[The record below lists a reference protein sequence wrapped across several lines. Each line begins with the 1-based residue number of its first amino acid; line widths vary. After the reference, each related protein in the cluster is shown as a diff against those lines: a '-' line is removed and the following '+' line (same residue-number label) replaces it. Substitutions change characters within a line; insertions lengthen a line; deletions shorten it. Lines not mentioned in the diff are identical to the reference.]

1 MRHVYA
7 SLTNSRD
14 NTFVS
19 IAQNPILPGFYPD
32 PSIIRVE
39 EDFYIVNSSF
49 EYFPA
54 IPIWHSRD
62 LVNWRQIGNAI
73 DRADQKLDLSDVAPS
88 GGVQAATIRHHN
100 GVFYITST
108 RVKREW
114 PGSNYHFVITASDI
128 NGPWSECHFIEDAFG
143 IDSSLF
149 FDGDKAYFLANRESS
164 NPRFEN
170 DAEIWI
176 SEINLS
182 TFELVGEKY
191 TLWNGTG
198 GIFPE
203 GPRMFKRNGWYYL
216 LIAEGGT
223 LHFHTTTIARSQS
236 VTGPFVSSQRN
247 PILTHK
253 HLAREYPVHN
263 VGHADMVEL
272 KDGSWWGV
280 ALASRPRGGFYDGGN
295 VKWSFGGYYRNLGRE
310 TFIFPVTW
318 PADDQSPLF
327 APATGRVEDS
337 YEVSGLTEF
346 SQADVPVN
354 FAAESVAIKWVTI
367 RDEKRDHFKLS
378 AENSIELELQNSLE
392 KTFLGTRQ
400 TSWQFKCSV
409 NVDLAE
415 LKWGDLVGLSAYIKE
430 GAYLAL
436 EIQRSDNFEIKVQ
449 AASGKQAA
457 AAISTELSKLT
468 IELIGNDQDYSFRIP
483 ELDFAHTL
491 DGREISCDM
500 TDSHTGVMIALIG
513 KSDYKSKVN
522 LTGFQI
528 S

>member
-1 MRHVYA
+1 MTLA
-7 SLTNSRD
+7 N
-14 NTFVS
+14 
-19 IAQNPILPGFYPD
+19 NPILPGFYPD

-39 EDFYIVNSSF
+39 DDFYIVNSSF

-54 IPIWHSRD
+54 IPIWHSKD

-73 DRADQKLDLSDVAPS
+73 DRADQGLDLSDVAPS

-108 RVKREW
+108 RVKRQW
-114 PGSNYHFVITASDI
+114 PGSDYHFVLTSTDI
-128 NGPWSECHFIEDAFG
+128 NGPWSECHFVEDAYG

-149 FDGDKAYFLANRESS
+149 FDVDKAYFLANRLKDQPKNET
-164 NPRFEN
+164 
-170 DAEIWI
+170 DTEIWM
-176 SEINLS
+176 SEIDLS
-182 TFELVGEKY
+182 TFKLIGEKHI
-191 TLWNGTG
+191 LWDGTG

-203 GPRMFKRNGWYYL
+203 GPRMYKRNGWYYL

-295 VKWSFGGYYRNLGRE
+295 VKYSFGGYYRNLGRE

-327 APATGRVEDS
+327 APETGRVEDS
-337 YEVSGLTEF
+337 YEVTGLAEF
-346 SQADVPVN
+346 AQSDTPVD
-354 FAAESVAIKWVTI
+354 FSAKSLAIKWVTI
-367 RDEKRDHFKLS
+367 GNEKRDHFRIS
-378 AENSIELELQNSLE
+378 GENSVEVELQNSIE
-392 KTFLGTRQ
+392 STFLGVRQ
-400 TSWQFKCSV
+400 TAWNFNCSV
-409 NVDLAE
+409 TIDLAE
-415 LKWGDLVGLSAYIKE
+415 LKLGDVVGLAAYIKE
-430 GAYLAL
+430 GAYLSL
-436 EIQRSDNFEIKVQ
+436 EIKRTENFEVSVQ
-449 AASGKQAA
+449 AASGKQPT
-457 AAISTELSKLT
+457 AAISTEISRLS
-468 IELIGNDQDYSFRIP
+468 IELSGDDQDYTLGIP
-483 ELDFAHTL
+483 ELGFSHTL

-513 KSDYKSKVN
+513 KSDCKSIVQFEN
-522 LTGFQI
+522 FQI

>member
-1 MRHVYA
+1 M
-7 SLTNSRD
+7 SL
-14 NTFVS
+14 
-19 IAQNPILPGFYPD
+19 AQNPILPGFYPD

-39 EDFYIVNSSF
+39 DYFYIVNSSF

-62 LVNWRQIGNAI
+62 LVNWRQIGNAV
-73 DRADQKLDLSDVAPS
+73 DRADQGLDLADVAPS

-100 GVFYITST
+100 GTFYITST
-108 RVKREW
+108 RVKRQW
-114 PGSNYHFVITASDI
+114 PSSDYHFVITAADI
-128 NGPWSECHFIEDAFG
+128 NGPWSKCHFIADAYG

-149 FDGDKAYFLANRESS
+149 FDGDKAYFLANRLKSEPK
-164 NPRFEN
+164 NET
-170 DAEIWI
+170 DTEIWL
-176 SEINLS
+176 SEIDLE
-182 TFELVGEKY
+182 TFKLIGEKY
-191 TLWNGTG
+191 VLWDGTG

-203 GPRMFKRNGWYYL
+203 GPRMYKRNGWYYL

-236 VTGPFVSSQRN
+236 VTGPYISSQRN

-337 YEVSGLTEF
+337 YEVSGLPEF
-346 SQADVPVN
+346 EQSDVAVD
-354 FAAESVAIKWVTI
+354 FSAQSLAIKWVTI
-367 RDEKRDHFKLS
+367 RNENRDHFNLVLEG
-378 AENSIELELQNSLE
+378 ALALELQDCFEN
-392 KTFLGTRQ
+392 TFLGVRQ
-400 TSWQFKCSV
+400 TAWNFTCSV
-409 NVDLAE
+409 IIDLTE
-415 LKWGDLVGLSAYIKE
+415 LKNGDVVGLAAYIKE
-430 GAYLAL
+430 GAYLSL
-436 EIQRSDNFEIKVQ
+436 KIKRTETFEVSVQ
-449 AASGKQAA
+449 ASSGKQPTAS
-457 AAISTELSKLT
+457 ISTELSKLH
-468 IELIGNDQDYSFRIP
+468 IELIGNEQDYTFSIS
-483 ELDFAHTL
+483 ELGFSHTL

-513 KSDYKSKVN
+513 KSDHKSKVQFEN
-522 LTGFQI
+522 FQI

>member
-1 MRHVYA
+1 MPQ
-7 SLTNSRD
+7 
-14 NTFVS
+14 
-19 IAQNPILPGFYPD
+19 AQNPILPGFYPD

-39 EDFYIVNSSF
+39 DDFYIVNSSF

-62 LVNWRQIGNAI
+62 LINWRQIGNAV
-73 DRADQKLDLSDVAPS
+73 DRADQDLDLSDVAPS

-108 RVKREW
+108 RVKRQW
-114 PGSNYHFVITASDI
+114 PGSNYHFVITATDI
-128 NGPWSECHFIEDAFG
+128 NGPWSKCHFIEDAYG

-170 DAEIWI
+170 DAEIWM
-176 SEINLS
+176 SEINLD
-182 TFELVGEKY
+182 TFELVGEKH

-203 GPRMFKRNGWYYL
+203 GPRMYKRNGFYYL

-223 LHFHTTTIARSQS
+223 LHFHTTSIARSENIF
-236 VTGPFVSSQRN
+236 GPYISGQRN

-337 YEVSGLTEF
+337 YEITGLPEYKQ
-346 SQADVPVN
+346 SDVAIDLSP
-354 FAAESVAIKWVTI
+354 ESLAIKWVSI
-367 RDEKRDHFKLS
+367 RNEQRKNVEFLAES
-378 AENSIELELQNSLE
+378 ALALELQDSFE
-392 KTFLGTRQ
+392 ETFLGTRQ
-400 TSWQFKCSV
+400 TSWNFSYSV
-409 NVDLAE
+409 TVDLTE
-415 LKWGDLVGLSAYIKE
+415 LESGDVFGLAAYIKE
-430 GAYLAL
+430 GAYLSL
-436 EIQRSDNFEIKVQ
+436 EIKRGKAFEISVQ
-449 AASGKQAA
+449 AASGKQPTAS
-457 AAISTELSKLT
+457 ISTDQSEIQ
-468 IELIGNDQDYSFRIP
+468 IEITGNDQDYTFKVI
-483 ELDFAHTL
+483 ELNFAHTL

-500 TDSHTGVMIALIG
+500 TDSHTGVMIAFIG
-513 KSDYKSKVN
+513 KSEFKSKVKLSN
-522 LTGFQI
+522 FR

>member
-1 MRHVYA
+1 M
-7 SLTNSRD
+7 L
-14 NTFVS
+14 
-19 IAQNPILPGFYPD
+19 INPILPGFYPD
-32 PSIIRVE
+32 PSIIRVDD
-39 EDFYIVNSSF
+39 DFYIVNSSF

-54 IPIWHSRD
+54 IPIWHSKD
-62 LVNWRQIGNAI
+62 LVHWRQIGNAV
-73 DRADQKLDLSDVAPS
+73 DRAEQNLDLSDVAPS

-108 RVKREW
+108 RVKRQW
-114 PGSNYHFVITASDI
+114 PGSNYHFVITSTDI
-128 NGPWSECHFIEDAFG
+128 NGPWSKCHFIEDAYG

-149 FDGDKAYFLANRESS
+149 FDGDKSYFLANRESS

-176 SEINLS
+176 SEINLE
-182 TFELVGEKY
+182 TFELVGEKH

-203 GPRMFKRNGWYYL
+203 GPRMYKRNGFYYL

-223 LHFHTTTIARSQS
+223 LHFHTTSIARSENIF
-236 VTGPFVSSQRN
+236 GPYNSSPRN

-263 VGHADMVEL
+263 VGHADLVEL

-327 APATGRVEDS
+327 APATGKVEDS
-337 YEVSGLTEF
+337 YEIAGLKEYKQTDVAIDF
-346 SQADVPVN
+346 SP
-354 FAAESVAIKWVTI
+354 ESLAIKWVSI
-367 RDEKRDHFKLS
+367 RNEQQKNFELLPES
-378 AENSIELELQNSLE
+378 ALVLELQDSFEN
-392 KTFLGTRQ
+392 TFLGTRQ
-400 TSWQFKCSV
+400 TSWNFSYAAT
-409 NVDLAE
+409 VDLSD
-415 LKWGDLVGLSAYIKE
+415 LKSGDVFGFAAYIKE
-430 GAYLAL
+430 SAYLSL
-436 EIQRSDNFEIKVQ
+436 EIKRTNTFEISVQ
-449 AASGKQAA
+449 AASGSQPIAS
-457 AAISTELSKLT
+457 ISTELSRIR
-468 IELIGNDQDYSFRIP
+468 IEISGNDQNYTFQVND
-483 ELDFAHTL
+483 LNFAHTL
-491 DGREISCDM
+491 DGREISCDL
-500 TDSHTGVMIALIG
+500 TDSHTGVMIAFIG
-513 KSDYKSKVN
+513 KSEFKSKVQLSN
-522 LTGFQI
+522 FH

>member
-1 MRHVYA
+1 M
-7 SLTNSRD
+7 LML
-14 NTFVS
+14 
-19 IAQNPILPGFYPD
+19 INPILPGFYPD
-32 PSIIRVE
+32 PSIIRVDD
-39 EDFYIVNSSF
+39 DFYIVNSSF

-62 LVNWRQIGNAI
+62 LVNWRQIGNAV
-73 DRADQKLDLSDVAPS
+73 DRAEQNLDLSDVAPS

-108 RVKREW
+108 RVKRQW
-114 PGSNYHFVITASDI
+114 PGSNYHFVVTATDI
-128 NGPWSECHFIEDAFG
+128 NGPWSKCHFIEDAYG

-149 FDGDKAYFLANRESS
+149 FDGEKAYFLANRESS

-176 SEINLS
+176 SEINLD
-182 TFELVGEKY
+182 TFELVGEKH

-203 GPRMFKRNGWYYL
+203 GPRMYKRNGFYYL

-223 LHFHTTTIARSQS
+223 LHFHTTSIARSENIF
-236 VTGPFVSSQRN
+236 GPYNSSPRN

-327 APATGRVEDS
+327 APATGKVEDS
-337 YEVSGLTEF
+337 YEIAGLKEYKQTDVAIDF
-346 SQADVPVN
+346 SP
-354 FAAESVAIKWVTI
+354 ESLAIKWVSI
-367 RDEKRDHFKLS
+367 RNEQQKNFELLPES
-378 AENSIELELQNSLE
+378 ALVLELQDSFEN
-392 KTFLGTRQ
+392 TFLGTRQ
-400 TSWQFKCSV
+400 TSWNFSYAAT
-409 NVDLAE
+409 VDLSD
-415 LKWGDLVGLSAYIKE
+415 LKSGDVFGFAAYIKE
-430 GAYLAL
+430 GAYLSL
-436 EIQRSDNFEIKVQ
+436 EIKRTNTFEISVQ
-449 AASGKQAA
+449 AASGSQPIAS
-457 AAISTELSKLT
+457 ISTELSRIR
-468 IELIGNDQDYSFRIP
+468 IEISGNDQDYTFQVNDLNFS
-483 ELDFAHTL
+483 HTL
-491 DGREISCDM
+491 DGREISCDL
-500 TDSHTGVMIALIG
+500 TDSHTGVMIAFIG
-513 KSDYKSKVN
+513 KSEFKSKVKLSN
-522 LTGFQI
+522 FR

>member
-1 MRHVYA
+1 M
-7 SLTNSRD
+7 SQ
-14 NTFVS
+14 
-19 IAQNPILPGFYPD
+19 AQNPILPGFYPD
-32 PSIIRVE
+32 PSIIRVDD
-39 EDFYIVNSSF
+39 DFYIVNSSF

-62 LVNWRQIGNAI
+62 LVNWRQIGNAV
-73 DRADQKLDLSDVAPS
+73 DRADQSLDLTDVAPS

-108 RVKREW
+108 RIKRQW
-114 PGSNYHFVITASDI
+114 PGSDYHFVLTATDI
-128 NGPWSECHFIEDAFG
+128 NGPWSKCHFIEGAYG

-149 FDGDKAYFLANRESS
+149 FDGDKAYFLANRD
-164 NPRFEN
+164 EN

-176 SEINLS
+176 SEINLD

-191 TLWNGTG
+191 TLWSGTG

-203 GPRMFKRNGWYYL
+203 GPRMYKRNGWYYL

-223 LHFHTTTIARSQS
+223 LHFHTTSIARSKN

-327 APATGRVEDS
+327 APATGRVEDT
-337 YEVSGLTEF
+337 YEVTGLAEF
-346 SQADVPVN
+346 AQSDVARD
-354 FAAESVAIKWVTI
+354 FTAESLAIKWVTI
-367 RDEKRDHFKLS
+367 GNEERKHVNLTGDSKLS
-378 AENSIELELQNSLE
+378 LELQDSFEN
-392 KTFLGTRQ
+392 TFLGVRQ
-400 TSWQFKCSV
+400 TAWKFNSSLTI
-409 NVDLAE
+409 DLTE
-415 LKWGDLVGLSAYIKE
+415 LKEGDVVGLAAYIKE
-430 GAYLAL
+430 GAYLSL
-436 EIQRSDNFEIKVQ
+436 EIKRNENFEVSVQ
-449 AASGKQAA
+449 AASGKQPTAS
-457 AAISTELSKLT
+457 ISTELSKLS
-468 IELIGNDQDYSFRIP
+468 IELSGNDQDYTFSAP
-483 ELDFAHTL
+483 ELSFLHTL

-513 KSDYKSKVN
+513 KSDNKSVVQLEN
-522 LTGFQI
+522 FQI

>member
-1 MRHVYA
+1 M
-7 SLTNSRD
+7 L
-14 NTFVS
+14 
-19 IAQNPILPGFYPD
+19 INPILPGFYPD
-32 PSIIRVE
+32 PSIIRVDD
-39 EDFYIVNSSF
+39 DFYIVNSSF

-54 IPIWHSRD
+54 IPIWHSKD
-62 LVNWRQIGNAI
+62 LVHWRQIGNAV
-73 DRADQKLDLSDVAPS
+73 DRAEQNLDLSDVAPS

-108 RVKREW
+108 RVKRQW
-114 PGSNYHFVITASDI
+114 PGSNYHFVITSTDI
-128 NGPWSECHFIEDAFG
+128 NGPWSKCHFIEDAYG

-149 FDGDKAYFLANRESS
+149 FDGDKSYFLANRESS

-176 SEINLS
+176 SEINLE
-182 TFELVGEKY
+182 TFELVGEKH

-203 GPRMFKRNGWYYL
+203 GPRMYKRNGFYYL

-223 LHFHTTTIARSQS
+223 LHFHTTSIARSENIF
-236 VTGPFVSSQRN
+236 GPYNSSPRN

-263 VGHADMVEL
+263 VGHADLVEL

-327 APATGRVEDS
+327 APATGKVEDS
-337 YEVSGLTEF
+337 YEIAGLKEYKQTDVAIDF
-346 SQADVPVN
+346 SP
-354 FAAESVAIKWVTI
+354 ESLAIKWVSI
-367 RDEKRDHFKLS
+367 RNEQQKNFELLPES
-378 AENSIELELQNSLE
+378 ALVLELQDSFEN
-392 KTFLGTRQ
+392 TFLGTRQ
-400 TSWQFKCSV
+400 TSWNFSYAV
-409 NVDLAE
+409 TVDLSE
-415 LKWGDLVGLSAYIKE
+415 LKSGDLFGLAAYIKE
-430 GAYLAL
+430 GAYLSL
-436 EIQRSDNFEIKVQ
+436 EIKRTNTFEISVQ
-449 AASGKQAA
+449 AASGSQPIAS
-457 AAISTELSKLT
+457 ISTELSRIR
-468 IELIGNDQDYSFRIP
+468 IEISGKDQDYTFQVHDLNFS
-483 ELDFAHTL
+483 HTL
-491 DGREISCDM
+491 DGREISCDL
-500 TDSHTGVMIALIG
+500 TDSHTGVMIAFIG
-513 KSDYKSKVN
+513 KSEFKSKVQLSN
-522 LTGFQI
+522 FR

>member
-1 MRHVYA
+1 M
-7 SLTNSRD
+7 LML
-14 NTFVS
+14 
-19 IAQNPILPGFYPD
+19 INPILPGFYPD
-32 PSIIRVE
+32 PSIIRVDD
-39 EDFYIVNSSF
+39 DFYIVNSSF

-54 IPIWHSRD
+54 IPIWHSKD
-62 LVNWRQIGNAI
+62 LVHWRQIGNAV
-73 DRADQKLDLSDVAPS
+73 DRAEQNLDLSDVAPS

-108 RVKREW
+108 RVKRQW
-114 PGSNYHFVITASDI
+114 PGSNYHFVITSTDI
-128 NGPWSECHFIEDAFG
+128 NGPWSKCHFIEDAYG

-149 FDGDKAYFLANRESS
+149 FDGDKSYFLANRESS

-176 SEINLS
+176 SEINLE
-182 TFELVGEKY
+182 TFELVGEKH

-203 GPRMFKRNGWYYL
+203 GPRMYKRNGFYYL

-223 LHFHTTTIARSQS
+223 LHFHTTSIARSENIF
-236 VTGPFVSSQRN
+236 GPYNSSPRN

-327 APATGRVEDS
+327 APATGKVEDS
-337 YEVSGLTEF
+337 YEIAGLKEYKQTDVAIDF
-346 SQADVPVN
+346 SP
-354 FAAESVAIKWVTI
+354 ESLAIKWVSI
-367 RDEKRDHFKLS
+367 RNEQQKNFELLS
-378 AENSIELELQNSLE
+378 ECALALELQDSFEN
-392 KTFLGTRQ
+392 TFLGTRQ
-400 TSWQFKCSV
+400 TSWNFSYAV
-409 NVDLAE
+409 TVDLSE
-415 LKWGDLVGLSAYIKE
+415 LKSGDLFGLAAYIKE
-430 GAYLAL
+430 GAYLSL
-436 EIQRSDNFEIKVQ
+436 EIKRTNTFEISVQ
-449 AASGKQAA
+449 AASGSQPIAS
-457 AAISTELSKLT
+457 ISTELSRIR
-468 IELIGNDQDYSFRIP
+468 IEISGKDQDYTFQVHDLNFS
-483 ELDFAHTL
+483 HTL
-491 DGREISCDM
+491 DGREISCDL
-500 TDSHTGVMIALIG
+500 TDSHTGVMIAFIG
-513 KSDYKSKVN
+513 KSEFKSKVQLSN
-522 LTGFQI
+522 FR

>member
-1 MRHVYA
+1 
-7 SLTNSRD
+7 
-14 NTFVS
+14 
-19 IAQNPILPGFYPD
+19 
-32 PSIIRVE
+32 
-39 EDFYIVNSSF
+39 
-49 EYFPA
+49 
-54 IPIWHSRD
+54 
-62 LVNWRQIGNAI
+62 
-73 DRADQKLDLSDVAPS
+73 
-88 GGVQAATIRHHN
+88 
-100 GVFYITST
+100 
-108 RVKREW
+108 
-114 PGSNYHFVITASDI
+114 
-128 NGPWSECHFIEDAFG
+128 
-143 IDSSLF
+143 
-149 FDGDKAYFLANRESS
+149 
-164 NPRFEN
+164 
-170 DAEIWI
+170 
-176 SEINLS
+176 
-182 TFELVGEKY
+182 
-191 TLWNGTG
+191 
-198 GIFPE
+198 
-203 GPRMFKRNGWYYL
+203 MFKRNGWYYL

-236 VTGPFVSSQRN
+236 VTGPFISSQRN

-263 VGHADMVEL
+263 VGHADIVEL

-318 PADDQSPLF
+318 PADDKSPLF

-354 FAAESVAIKWVTI
+354 FTAESLAIKWVTI

-378 AENSIELELQNSLE
+378 AKNSVELELQNSNE
-392 KTFLGTRQ
+392 NTFLGTRQ

-409 NVDLAE
+409 KVDLAE
-415 LKWGDLVGLSAYIKE
+415 LKRGDLVSLAAYIKE

-436 EIQRSDNFEIKVQ
+436 EIQRSDNFEITVQ
-449 AASGKQAA
+449 AASGKQAV

-468 IELIGNDQDYSFRIP
+468 IELTGNDQDYSFSIP

-522 LTGFQI
+522 LTGFEI
-528 S
+528 L

>member
-1 MRHVYA
+1 M
-7 SLTNSRD
+7 
-14 NTFVS
+14 S

-39 EDFYIVNSSF
+39 DDFYIVNSSF

-73 DRADQKLDLSDVAPS
+73 NRVEQGLDLTDVAPS

-108 RVKREW
+108 RVKRQW
-114 PGSNYHFVITASDI
+114 PGSDYHFVVTATDI
-128 NGPWSECHFIEDAFG
+128 NGPWSNCHFIEDAYG

-149 FDGDKAYFLANRESS
+149 FDGDKAYFLANRLKAQPKNET
-164 NPRFEN
+164 
-170 DAEIWI
+170 DTEIWM
-176 SEINLS
+176 SEIDLT
-182 TFELVGEKY
+182 TFKLIGEKHI
-191 TLWNGTG
+191 LWDGTG

-203 GPRMFKRNGWYYL
+203 GPRMYKRNGWYYL

-236 VTGPFVSSQRN
+236 VTGPFESSPRN

-253 HLAREYPVHN
+253 HLAREHPVHN

-327 APATGRVEDS
+327 APDTGRVEDC
-337 YEVSGLTEF
+337 YEVNGLAEF
-346 SQADVPVN
+346 VQTDVVRD
-354 FAAESVAIKWVTI
+354 FTAESLAIKWVTI
-367 RDEKRDHFKLS
+367 GNEERKHFELIGQETL
-378 AENSIELELQNSLE
+378 ALELQDSFENS
-392 KTFLGTRQ
+392 FLGVRQ
-400 TSWQFKCSV
+400 TAWNVKSSV
-409 NVDLAE
+409 EVDLAG
-415 LKWGDLVGLSAYIKE
+415 LNNGDVVGLVAYIKA
-430 GAYLAL
+430 GAYLSL
-436 EIQRSDNFEIKVQ
+436 EIKRNQTFEVSVQ
-449 AASGKQAA
+449 AASGKQPTASV
-457 AAISTELSKLT
+457 STASSKLT
-468 IELIGNDQDYSFRIP
+468 IELGGVDQDYTFGVPQLNFS
-483 ELDFAHTL
+483 HTL

-500 TDSHTGVMIALIG
+500 TDSHTGVMIALTG
-513 KSDYKSKVN
+513 KSEFKSKVN
-522 LTGFQI
+522 FSNFQI

>member
-1 MRHVYA
+1 MPLAH
-7 SLTNSRD
+7 
-14 NTFVS
+14 
-19 IAQNPILPGFYPD
+19 NPILPGFYPD

-39 EDFYIVNSSF
+39 DDFYIVNSSF

-62 LVNWRQIGNAI
+62 LVNWRQIGNAV
-73 DRADQKLDLSDVAPS
+73 DRADQGLDLADVAPS

-108 RVKREW
+108 RIKRQW
-114 PGSNYHFVITASDI
+114 PGSNYHFVVTATDI
-128 NGPWSECHFIEDAFG
+128 NGPWSKCHFIEDAFG

-176 SEINLS
+176 SEINLE
-182 TFELVGEKY
+182 TFELVGEKH

-203 GPRMFKRNGWYYL
+203 GPRMYKHNGWHYL

-223 LHFHTTTIARSQS
+223 LHFHTTSIARSKN
-236 VTGPFVSSQRN
+236 VMGPYISSQRN

-327 APATGRVEDS
+327 APETGRVEDS
-337 YEVSGLTEF
+337 YEVTGLAEF
-346 SQADVPVN
+346 PQSDVAVD
-354 FAAESVAIKWVTI
+354 FSAKSLAIKWVTI
-367 RDEKRDHFKLS
+367 RNEKRNHFNLVREG
-378 AENSIELELQNSLE
+378 ALALELQDSFEN
-392 KTFLGTRQ
+392 TFLGVRQ
-400 TSWQFKCSV
+400 TAWNFNCSFTI
-409 NVDLAE
+409 DLNE
-415 LKWGDLVGLSAYIKE
+415 LKKGDVVGLAAYIKE
-430 GAYLAL
+430 GAYLSL
-436 EIQRSDNFEIKVQ
+436 EIKRTETFEISVQ
-449 AASGKQAA
+449 AASGNQPTAS
-457 AAISTELSKLT
+457 ISTELSKLR
-468 IELIGNDQDYSFRIP
+468 IELNGDDQDYKFSIP
-483 ELDFAHTL
+483 ELGFSHTL

-500 TDSHTGVMIALIG
+500 TGSHTGVMIALIG
-513 KSDYKSKVN
+513 QSDCKSVVQFEN
-522 LTGFQI
+522 FQI

>member
-1 MRHVYA
+1 MSQVR
-7 SLTNSRD
+7 
-14 NTFVS
+14 
-19 IAQNPILPGFYPD
+19 NPILPGFYPD
-32 PSIIRVE
+32 PSIIRVDD
-39 EDFYIVNSSF
+39 DFYIVNSSF

-62 LVNWRQIGNAI
+62 LINWRQIGNAI
-73 DRADQKLDLSDVAPS
+73 DRAEQGLDLSDVAPS

-108 RVKREW
+108 RVKRQW
-114 PGSNYHFVITASDI
+114 PGSDYHFVLTATDI
-128 NGPWSECHFIEDAFG
+128 NGPWSKCHFIEDAYG

-149 FDGDKAYFLANRESS
+149 FDSDKAYFLANRDSS

-176 SEINLS
+176 SEIDLD

-203 GPRMFKRNGWYYL
+203 GPRMYKRNGWYYL

-223 LHFHTTTIARSQS
+223 LHFHTTTIARSEN
-236 VTGPFVSSQRN
+236 VMGPFVSSQRN

-337 YEVSGLTEF
+337 YEIIGLPEA
-346 SQADVPVN
+346 QQNDVAID
-354 FAAESVAIKWVTI
+354 FTAESLAIKWVTI
-367 RDEKRDHFKLS
+367 GNEKLDQFKLVG
-378 AENSIELELQNSLE
+378 ENTLALELKDSFEN
-392 KTFLGTRQ
+392 TFLGTRQ
-400 TSWQFKCSV
+400 TSWNFNSSFT
-409 NVDLAE
+409 VDLTG
-415 LKWGDLVGLSAYIKE
+415 LKSGDVVGLAAYIKA
-430 GAYLAL
+430 GAYLSL
-436 EIQRSDNFEIKVQ
+436 EIRRGESFEISVQ
-449 AASGKQAA
+449 AASGKQPVAS
-457 AAISTELSKLT
+457 ISTDLSELS
-468 IELIGNDQDYSFRIP
+468 IELNGNDQDYTFCIP
-483 ELDFAHTL
+483 ELGFSRTL
-491 DGREISCDM
+491 DGREISCDL

-513 KSDYKSKVN
+513 KSELKSTVN
-522 LTGFQI
+522 FKNFQI

>member
-1 MRHVYA
+1 M
-7 SLTNSRD
+7 L
-14 NTFVS
+14 
-19 IAQNPILPGFYPD
+19 INPILPGFYPD
-32 PSIIRVE
+32 PSIIRVDD
-39 EDFYIVNSSF
+39 DFYIVNSSF

-54 IPIWHSRD
+54 IPIWHSKD
-62 LVNWRQIGNAI
+62 LVHWRQIGNAV
-73 DRADQKLDLSDVAPS
+73 DRAEQNLDLSDVAPS

-108 RVKREW
+108 RVKRQW
-114 PGSNYHFVITASDI
+114 PGSNYHFVITSTDI
-128 NGPWSECHFIEDAFG
+128 NGPWSKCHFIEDAYG

-149 FDGDKAYFLANRESS
+149 FDGDKSYFLANRESS

-176 SEINLS
+176 SEINLE
-182 TFELVGEKY
+182 TFELVGEKH

-203 GPRMFKRNGWYYL
+203 GPRMYKRNGFYYL

-223 LHFHTTTIARSQS
+223 LHFHTTSIARSENIF
-236 VTGPFVSSQRN
+236 GPYNSSPRN

-263 VGHADMVEL
+263 VGHADLVEL

-327 APATGRVEDS
+327 APATGKVEDS
-337 YEVSGLTEF
+337 YEIAGLKEYKQTDVAIDF
-346 SQADVPVN
+346 SP
-354 FAAESVAIKWVTI
+354 ESLAIKWVSI
-367 RDEKRDHFKLS
+367 RNEQQKNFELLPES
-378 AENSIELELQNSLE
+378 ALVLELQDSFEN
-392 KTFLGTRQ
+392 TFLGTRQ
-400 TSWQFKCSV
+400 TSWNFSYAV
-409 NVDLAE
+409 TVDLSE
-415 LKWGDLVGLSAYIKE
+415 LKSGDLFGLAAYIKE
-430 GAYLAL
+430 GAYLSL
-436 EIQRSDNFEIKVQ
+436 EIKRTNTFEISVQ
-449 AASGKQAA
+449 AASGSQPIAS
-457 AAISTELSKLT
+457 ISTELSRIR
-468 IELIGNDQDYSFRIP
+468 IEISGNDQNYTFQVND
-483 ELDFAHTL
+483 LNFAHTL
-491 DGREISCDM
+491 DGREISCDL
-500 TDSHTGVMIALIG
+500 TDSHTGVMIAFIG
-513 KSDYKSKVN
+513 KSEFKSKVKLSN
-522 LTGFQI
+522 FR

>member
-1 MRHVYA
+1 M
-7 SLTNSRD
+7 LML
-14 NTFVS
+14 
-19 IAQNPILPGFYPD
+19 INPILPGFYPD
-32 PSIIRVE
+32 PSIIRVDD
-39 EDFYIVNSSF
+39 DFYIVNSSF

-54 IPIWHSRD
+54 IPIWHSKD
-62 LVNWRQIGNAI
+62 LVHWRQIGNAV
-73 DRADQKLDLSDVAPS
+73 DRAEQNLDLSDVAPS

-108 RVKREW
+108 RVKRQW
-114 PGSNYHFVITASDI
+114 PGSNYHFVITSTDI
-128 NGPWSECHFIEDAFG
+128 NGPWSKCHFIEDAYG

-149 FDGDKAYFLANRESS
+149 FDGDKSYFLANRESS

-176 SEINLS
+176 SEINLE
-182 TFELVGEKY
+182 TFELVGEKH

-203 GPRMFKRNGWYYL
+203 GPRMYKRNGFYYL

-223 LHFHTTTIARSQS
+223 LHFHTTSIARSDNIF
-236 VTGPFVSSQRN
+236 GPYNSSPRN

-263 VGHADMVEL
+263 VGHADLVEL

-327 APATGRVEDS
+327 APATGKVEDS
-337 YEVSGLTEF
+337 YEIAGLKEYKQTDVAIDF
-346 SQADVPVN
+346 SP
-354 FAAESVAIKWVTI
+354 ESLAIKWVSI
-367 RDEKRDHFKLS
+367 RNEQQKNFELLPES
-378 AENSIELELQNSLE
+378 ALVLELQDSFEN
-392 KTFLGTRQ
+392 TFLGTRQ
-400 TSWQFKCSV
+400 TSWNFSYAV
-409 NVDLAE
+409 TVDLSE
-415 LKWGDLVGLSAYIKE
+415 LKSGDLFGLAAYIKE
-430 GAYLAL
+430 GAYLSL
-436 EIQRSDNFEIKVQ
+436 EIKRTNTFEISVQ
-449 AASGKQAA
+449 AASGSQPIAS
-457 AAISTELSKLT
+457 ISTELSRIR
-468 IELIGNDQDYSFRIP
+468 IEISGKDQDYTFQVHDLNFS
-483 ELDFAHTL
+483 HTL
-491 DGREISCDM
+491 DGREISCDL
-500 TDSHTGVMIALIG
+500 TDSHTGVMIAFIG
-513 KSDYKSKVN
+513 KSEFKSKVQLSN
-522 LTGFQI
+522 FR

>member
-1 MRHVYA
+1 MPQ
-7 SLTNSRD
+7 
-14 NTFVS
+14 
-19 IAQNPILPGFYPD
+19 AQNPILPGFFPD

-39 EDFYIVNSSF
+39 DDFYIVNSSF

-54 IPIWHSRD
+54 IPIWHSKD
-62 LVNWRQIGNAI
+62 LINWRQIGNAV
-73 DRADQKLDLSDVAPS
+73 DRADQDLDLSDVAPS

-108 RVKREW
+108 RVKRQW
-114 PGSNYHFVITASDI
+114 PGSNYHFVVTSTDI
-128 NGPWSECHFIEDAFG
+128 NGPWSKCHFIEDAYG

-170 DAEIWI
+170 DAEIWMC
-176 SEINLS
+176 EINLD
-182 TFELVGEKY
+182 TFELVGEKH

-203 GPRMFKRNGWYYL
+203 GPRMYKRNGFYYL

-223 LHFHTTTIARSQS
+223 LHFHTTSIARCENIF
-236 VTGPFVSSQRN
+236 GPYISSQRN

-327 APATGRVEDS
+327 APATGKVEDS
-337 YEVSGLTEF
+337 YEITGLPEYKQ
-346 SQADVPVN
+346 SDV
-354 FAAESVAIKWVTI
+354 AIDMSHESLAIKWVSI
-367 RDEKRDHFKLS
+367 RNEQRKNVESLAGS
-378 AENSIELELQNSLE
+378 VLALELQDSFE

-400 TSWQFKCSV
+400 TSWNFSYSV
-409 NVDLAE
+409 TVDLTE
-415 LKWGDLVGLSAYIKE
+415 LKSGDVFGLAAYIKE
-430 GAYLAL
+430 GAYLWL
-436 EIQRSDNFEIKVQ
+436 EIKRGEAFEISVQ
-449 AASGKQAA
+449 AASGKQPSAS
-457 AAISTELSKLT
+457 ISTDQSEFQ
-468 IELIGNDQDYSFRIP
+468 IEITGNDQDYTFKVN
-483 ELDFAHTL
+483 ELNFMHTL

-500 TDSHTGVMIALIG
+500 TDSHTGVMIAFIG
-513 KSDYKSKVN
+513 KSEFKSKVKLSN
-522 LTGFQI
+522 FR

>member
-1 MRHVYA
+1 MSQA
-7 SLTNSRD
+7 N
-14 NTFVS
+14 
-19 IAQNPILPGFYPD
+19 NPILPGFYPD
-32 PSIIRVE
+32 PSIIRVDD
-39 EDFYIVNSSF
+39 DFYIINSSF

-62 LVNWRQIGNAI
+62 LVNWRQIGNAVN
-73 DRADQKLDLSDVAPS
+73 RAEQGLDLSDVAPS

-114 PGSNYHFVITASDI
+114 PASNYHFVVTATDI
-128 NGPWSECHFIEDAFG
+128 SGPWSNCHFIEDAYG

-149 FDGDKAYFLANRESS
+149 FDGDKTYFLANRESS

-176 SEINLS
+176 SEINLES
-182 TFELVGEKY
+182 FELVGEKK
-191 TLWNGTG
+191 TLWSGTG

-236 VTGPFVSSQRN
+236 ITGPFISSPRN

-295 VKWSFGGYYRNLGRE
+295 VKWTFGGYYRNLGRE
-310 TFIFPVTW
+310 TFIFPITW

-327 APATGRVEDS
+327 APETGRVEAA
-337 YEVSGLTEF
+337 YEVNGLPKF
-346 SQADVPVN
+346 SQVDVPIN
-354 FAAESVAIKWVTI
+354 FSEESLAIKWLTI
-367 RDEKRDHFKLS
+367 RNEKREHFKLKN
-378 AENSIELELQNSLE
+378 ENSLE
-392 KTFLGTRQ
+392 VELQDSIENTFLGTRQ
-400 TSWQFKCSV
+400 TSWQFKTSV
-409 NVDLAE
+409 DVDLNDLE
-415 LKWGDLVGLSAYIKE
+415 NGDFVGLAAYIKE
-430 GAYLAL
+430 GAYLSL
-436 EIQRSDNFEIKVQ
+436 EIKRSENFEISVK
-449 AASGKQAA
+449 AASGNQPTASIK
-457 AAISTELSKLT
+457 SELTNLH
-468 IELIGNDQDYSFRIP
+468 IELTGNDQEYTFALP
-483 ELDFAHTL
+483 ELGFSHTL

-500 TDSHTGVMIALIG
+500 TDSHTGTMIALIG
-513 KSDYKSKVN
+513 KSEKKTKIKFTN
-522 LTGFQI
+522 FQI

>member
-1 MRHVYA
+1 M
-7 SLTNSRD
+7 LML
-14 NTFVS
+14 
-19 IAQNPILPGFYPD
+19 INPILPGFYPD
-32 PSIIRVE
+32 PSIIRVDD
-39 EDFYIVNSSF
+39 DFYIVNSSF

-54 IPIWHSRD
+54 IPIWHSKD
-62 LVNWRQIGNAI
+62 LVHWRQIGNAV
-73 DRADQKLDLSDVAPS
+73 DRAEQNLDLSDVAPS

-108 RVKREW
+108 RVKRQW
-114 PGSNYHFVITASDI
+114 PGSNYHFVITSTDI
-128 NGPWSECHFIEDAFG
+128 NGPWSKCHFIEDAYG

-149 FDGDKAYFLANRESS
+149 FDGDKSYFLANRESS

-176 SEINLS
+176 SEINLE
-182 TFELVGEKY
+182 TFELVGEKH

-203 GPRMFKRNGWYYL
+203 GPRMYKRNGFYYL

-223 LHFHTTTIARSQS
+223 LHFHTTSIARSENIF
-236 VTGPFVSSQRN
+236 GPYNSSPRN

-263 VGHADMVEL
+263 VGHADLVEL

-327 APATGRVEDS
+327 APATGKVEDS
-337 YEVSGLTEF
+337 YEIAGLKEYKQTDVAIDF
-346 SQADVPVN
+346 SP
-354 FAAESVAIKWVTI
+354 ESLAIKWVSI
-367 RDEKRDHFKLS
+367 RNEQQKNFELLPES
-378 AENSIELELQNSLE
+378 ALVLELQDSFEN
-392 KTFLGTRQ
+392 TFLGTRQ
-400 TSWQFKCSV
+400 TSWNFSYAV
-409 NVDLAE
+409 TVDLSE
-415 LKWGDLVGLSAYIKE
+415 LKSGDLFGLAAYIKE
-430 GAYLAL
+430 GAYLSL
-436 EIQRSDNFEIKVQ
+436 EIKRTNTFEISVQ
-449 AASGKQAA
+449 AASGSQPIAS
-457 AAISTELSKLT
+457 ISTELSRIR
-468 IELIGNDQDYSFRIP
+468 IEISGKDQDYTFQVHDLNFS
-483 ELDFAHTL
+483 HTL
-491 DGREISCDM
+491 DGREISCDL
-500 TDSHTGVMIALIG
+500 TDSHTGVMIAFIG
-513 KSDYKSKVN
+513 KSEFKSKVQLSN
-522 LTGFQI
+522 FR